1 MDISGANET
10 TLFGNVNNFDI
21 EIYGASDLDA
31 EKLKTINTSLDI
43 LDAGN
48 AIVFAKK
55 TLNIEI
61 SVAGNIQY
69 KGTPKIKKHI
79 SEAGSIT
86 KI

>member
-10 TLFGNVNNFDI
+10 KLFGNVNNFDI

-55 TLNIEI
+55 ILNLQV
-61 SVAGNIQY
+61 SGAG
-69 KGTPKIKKHI
+69 HI
-79 SEAGSIT
+79 
-86 KI
+86 